1 MGWENGTGVQKI
13 QAREDSPEVGKKA
26 DLRFG
31 WMWTTDEGLRQ
42 GKETEMLGCPKG
54 WICGCHEATP
64 WLCKEITLTPLFCL
78 LHRPGRAQSSHT
90 VL

>member
-26 DLRFG
+26 DLRLG

-42 GKETEMLGCPKG
+42 GKETDAWVSERMDL
-54 WICGCHEATP
+54 WV
-64 WLCKEITLTPLFCL
+64 
-78 LHRPGRAQSSHT
+78 S
-90 VL
+90 